1 MAAHHGSGTAD
12 GRVPYTLV
20 GRHIAADLDTP
31 VSALL
36 KVRRGQHSF
45 LLESVE
51 RGSQVGRYSFLG
63 TEPSQTFTA
72 RDGLAR
78 VADAGGSRE
87 INGVKP
93 LDKLEELL
101 ATRRIVLPE
110 GTSAPRFSG
119 GAVGFAGY
127 ETACSL
133 EPVRPAATI
142 RYVCPT

>member
-1 MAAHHGSGTAD
+1 MVQEYSISAAEFEELATRHGSGSSDA
-12 GRVPYTLV
+12 RKPYTLV
-20 GRHIAADLDTP
+20 GRHVAADLDTP

-36 KVRRGQHSF
+36 KIRRGQHSF

-51 RGSQVGRYSFLG
+51 RGHVGRYSFLG
-63 TEPSQTFTA
+63 TEPSQVFTA
-72 RDGLAR
+72 KDGMSSLAG
-78 VADAGGSRE
+78 ASGLEESSC
-87 INGVKP
+87 VKP

-127 ETACSL
+127 ET
-133 EPVRPAATI
+133 
-142 RYVCPT
+142 